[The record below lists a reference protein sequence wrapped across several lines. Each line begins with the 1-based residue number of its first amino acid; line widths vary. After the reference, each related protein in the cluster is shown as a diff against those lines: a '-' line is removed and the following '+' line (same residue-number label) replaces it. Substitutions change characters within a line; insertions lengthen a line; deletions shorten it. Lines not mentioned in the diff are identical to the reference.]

1 MLNIKEMSDKRLTA
15 EMSTLKEK
23 IIHENVPGWPSQ
35 NDVSVEEREA
45 ALDTLAEIRAEGRR
59 REWCGFMAMNTRED
73 TERHLNRAK
82 ARLEKAIETGKLGR
96 IYSAKNHI
104 RELEE
109 DLEILSH

>member
-1 MLNIKEMSDKRLTA
+1 MLNVKEMSDERLTA
-15 EMSTLKEK
+15 EMSMLKEK
-23 IIHENVPGWPSQ
+23 IIRENVPGWPSP
-35 NDVSVEEREA
+35 NDVTIEERDEA
-45 ALDTLAEIRAEGRR
+45 LEILAEIRAEGRR
-59 REWCGFMAMNTRED
+59 REWCGLMAMNTRED

-82 ARLEKAIETGKLGR
+82 ARLEKAIATGKLGR